1 MRHLCIF
8 AIGALMSAVDSL
20 AAVPENSSALME
32 SGDFATIEQLISSP
46 DSKITRAEADSLRE
60 VMRRIKRDFSIPYEE
75 GIKQIQSRF
84 SNASRQNIEDWERNN
99 YIETKTID
107 GTKYMFRKS
116 ISNLDRLVPELS
128 ARKESQQVATNF
140 SRAKFAKAA
149 MAEADSATGLDGG
162 HRVMLKFTIDVDADA
177 VPDGETIRVWM
188 PFPIE
193 SMRQKNVQLLS
204 SSDDVTYS
212 QSPVH
217 NTIYMERKAE
227 KGKAAHFEA
236 VFAYDVYSQCFSQD
250 YLLEHAKA
258 YDKSSEVYKK
268 YTADEGVQILLTD
281 NMKALAAKIIGN
293 ETNPVKQ
300 ASLIYN
306 WIEAYFPWAGAREYS
321 TIPNLAQYALSRG
334 YGDCGQV
341 SLLYITL
348 LRSAGIPARWESG
361 WSLEPGAVGMHD
373 WAEVYYEG
381 VGWVPVDMSYGLLRT
396 NDGDDVLNFYK
407 SGIDFYRFAANRGVN
422 SPFSPAKQYI
432 RSETV
437 DSQLGEV
444 EWKGGNLFY
453 YESWTPRLEVVSID
467 EL

>member
-162 HRVMLKFTIDVDADA
+162 HRVTLKFTIDVDADA
-177 VPDGETIRVWM
+177 VPEGETIRVWM

-217 NTIYMERKAE
+217 NTI
-227 KGKAAHFEA
+227 
-236 VFAYDVYSQCFSQD
+236 
-250 YLLEHAKA
+250 
-258 YDKSSEVYKK
+258 
-268 YTADEGVQILLTD
+268 
-281 NMKALAAKIIGN
+281 
-293 ETNPVKQ
+293 
-300 ASLIYN
+300 
-306 WIEAYFPWAGAREYS
+306 
-321 TIPNLAQYALSRG
+321 
-334 YGDCGQV
+334 
-341 SLLYITL
+341 
-348 LRSAGIPARWESG
+348 
-361 WSLEPGAVGMHD
+361 
-373 WAEVYYEG
+373 
-381 VGWVPVDMSYGLLRT
+381 
-396 NDGDDVLNFYK
+396 
-407 SGIDFYRFAANRGVN
+407 
-422 SPFSPAKQYI
+422 
-432 RSETV
+432 
-437 DSQLGEV
+437 
-444 EWKGGNLFY
+444 
-453 YESWTPRLEVVSID
+453 
-467 EL
+467 